1 MSDAR
6 RRLPLWVPW
15 SAMAVVV
22 VVALAVGSIGGAE
35 PPTNAERVVSLTR
48 AIRCPQCAGQS
59 VAESDVAVSRE
70 IRRDIAS
77 RVEQGQTDEDI
88 LAYYSSDTV
97 FGPDALLS
105 PPSEGVGGLVWVLPV
120 VVAVAALAVLGL
132 AFRRWAGP
140 GVRATD
146 DDRQLVARAL
156 APSGERNSAIGDA
169 GDDAGD
175 DAGRGGGGE
184 GSDGV
189 PDGGHDRA

>member
-1 MSDAR
+1 MSGRSR
-6 RRLPLWVPW
+6 RFPLWVPW

-22 VVALAVGSIGGAE
+22 VVALAVGSIGGGE

-88 LAYYSSDTV
+88 LAYSSDTV

-105 PPSEGVGGLVWVLPV
+105 PPAEGVSALVWVLPV
-120 VVAVAALAVLGL
+120 VVAIAALGALAL
-132 AFRRWAGP
+132 AFRRWSGSSR
-140 GVRATD
+140 RATD
-146 DDRQLVARAL
+146 DDRALVEQAL
-156 APSGERNSAIGDA
+156 
-169 GDDAGD
+169 
-175 DAGRGGGGE
+175 GE
-184 GSDGV
+184 GQPPDDG
-189 PDGGHDRA
+189 

>member
-1 MSDAR
+1 MSGRSR
-6 RRLPLWVPW
+6 RFPLWVPW

-22 VVALAVGSIGGAE
+22 VVALAVGSIGGGE

-105 PPSEGVGGLVWVLPV
+105 PPAEGVSALVWVLPV
-120 VVAVAALAVLGL
+120 VVAIAALGALAL
-132 AFRRWAGP
+132 AFRRWSGSSR
-140 GVRATD
+140 RATD
-146 DDRQLVARAL
+146 DDRALVEQAL
-156 APSGERNSAIGDA
+156 
-169 GDDAGD
+169 
-175 DAGRGGGGE
+175 GE
-184 GSDGV
+184 GQPPDDG
-189 PDGGHDRA
+189 